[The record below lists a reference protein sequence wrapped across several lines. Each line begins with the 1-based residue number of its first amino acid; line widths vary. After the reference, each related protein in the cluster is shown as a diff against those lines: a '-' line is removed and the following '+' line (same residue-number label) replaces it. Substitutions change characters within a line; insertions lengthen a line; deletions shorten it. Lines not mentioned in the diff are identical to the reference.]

1 MAAYYER
8 SNLIQCTCHKHGYIV
23 HNLFTL
29 NYTLYKGLYKSFK
42 IDLGLNKDF
51 ALYYRNGN
59 DINVNDATIEGFL
72 YACFK
77 S

>member
-1 MAAYYER
+1 METYCEKNN
-8 SNLIQCTCHKHGYIV
+8 SIDCLCLKNGYVI
-23 HNLFTL
+23 NRLFTL

-77 S
+77 R